1 MNCILHIEEKK
12 YVCYRTQALDRFV
25 WNINECLKCRCT
37 DHLTVDVKAKG
48 TAYRL
53 KKWNRKNMSDPM
65 RTLLCARLIYVPM
78 CWYMYV
84 CIYVYINTEC
94 SRTCDMWKSD
104 RNRVQTTYGY
114 RSFGPGSKKEGTRV
128 ARVEA
133 ARTHSWL
140 PCRFHHHLHCT
151 PSSKVIFF
159 IKTLISHHKHCF

>member
-1 MNCILHIEEKK
+1 MRFDDIYIYNEWYPRV
-12 YVCYRTQALDRFV
+12 YVREINLRTHV
-25 WNINECLKCRCT
+25 
-37 DHLTVDVKAKG
+37 
-48 TAYRL
+48 
-53 KKWNRKNMSDPM
+53 
-65 RTLLCARLIYVPM
+65 LIYV
-78 CWYMYV
+78 CI
-84 CIYVYINTEC
+84 CIYVIHYYVYIYINTEML
-94 SRTCDMWKSD
+94 RARVIMWKSN

-159 IKTLISHHKHCF
+159 IKTLILHHKHCF